1 MSITPDQNL
10 ILVSRTDSD
19 STLRQILED
28 LLTDD
33 HLDTTGLDII
43 TRHLQELGDQQQT
56 DLQVSYD
63 NGYQDG
69 YDSAYLEL
77 NQEPDE
83 PKVD

>member
-10 ILVSRTDSD
+10 ILVSRTNSD

-56 DLQVSYD
+56 DLQVSYN

-69 YDSAYLEL
+69 YDAAYLEL

>member
-56 DLQVSYD
+56 HLQVSYN

-69 YDSAYLEL
+69 YDAAYLEL

>member
-69 YDSAYLEL
+69 YDSA
-77 NQEPDE
+77 
-83 PKVD
+83 